1 MGGQTTTTQNTSQQ
15 SQTQPWAAAQPQL
28 LGLLANLGRADT
40 GVTPQQ
46 SAASGAITSAAGSL
60 PSFAPQITN
69 TANTLLGG
77 GPAYGGILSG
87 AYNNLQGT
95 LAPYLDPARLD
106 PMSTPGFSRALG
118 ALGSTIT
125 NQVNDQFA
133 AAGRD
138 LSPGNS
144 QALAYGLAQGEAP
157 LIASQYNANV
167 GNQLAA
173 ANALFGA
180 GNTTASGL
188 TGLSQT
194 QLGNQLQG
202 ASLAGQ
208 IPGLLTAPAQAQ
220 LAAANTAHGLPLQN
234 LAQYQ
239 SLLTPLAQ
247 LGSESAGTSQGTTTQ
262 SVPPSQQIAG
272 GAIGGLGLLGA
283 LAGLPAGG
291 GLMGG
296 GSILGALA
304 NLPDSGSASLPAGGS
319 GLPWTYTFQNGRWT
333 PTV

>member
-1 MGGQTTTTQNTSQQ
+1 MGGQTTTTQDTSQQ

-28 LGLLANLGRADT
+28 MGLLANLGHFDT

-46 SAASGAITSAAGSL
+46 SAAAGAITSAAGAL
-60 PSFAPQITN
+60 PSFAPQITG
-69 TANTLLGG
+69 TANSLLGG
-77 GPAYGGILSG
+77 GPNYGGILSG
-87 AYNNLQGT
+87 AYNNLQGA
-95 LAPYLDPARLD
+95 LSPYLDPARLN
-106 PMSTPGFSRALG
+106 PMSTPGFAQALG

-157 LIASQYNANV
+157 AIASQYNANA

-194 QLGNQLQG
+194 AFGNQLQG

-208 IPGLLTAPAQAQ
+208 LPGLLTAPAQAQ
-220 LAAANTAHGLPLQN
+220 LAAANTAHGLPLAN
-234 LAQYQ
+234 LAQYE

-247 LGSESAGTSQGTTTQ
+247 LGSQSTGTSQGTTTQ
-262 SVPPSQQIAG
+262 SVPLSQQLIG
-272 GAIGGLGLLGA
+272 GAVGGLGLLGA
-283 LAGLPAGG
+283 LGGLPTGGILASGGG
-291 GLMGG
+291 GLLGGLRNLFPGGSQNGG
-296 GSILGALA
+296 GQ
-304 NLPDSGSASLPAGGS
+304 
-319 GLPWTYTFQNGRWT
+319 T
-333 PTV
+333 

>member
-1 MGGQTTTTQNTSQQ
+1 MGGQTTTTQNTNQQ
-15 SQTQPWAAAQPQL
+15 SQTAPWAAAQPQL
-28 LGLLANLGRADT
+28 LGLLGNLGNVNT

-46 SAASGAITSAAGSL
+46 SAAAGALTSAAGSL
-60 PSFAPQITN
+60 PSFAPQLTN
-69 TANTLLGG
+69 TAGTLLGG
-77 GPAYGGILSG
+77 GPSYGGVLSG
-87 AYNNLQGT
+87 AYGNLQST
-95 LAPYLDPARLD
+95 LSPYLDPSRLD
-106 PMSTPGFSRALG
+106 PMSTPGFSQALG
-118 ALGSTIT
+118 TLGNTIT

-157 LIASQYNANV
+157 VIASQYNTNV

-173 ANALFGA
+173 ANTLFNA

-188 TGLSQT
+188 TGMSQT

-202 ASLAGQ
+202 ANLAGQ
-208 IPGLLTAPAQAQ
+208 LPSLLTAPAQAE
-220 LAAANTAHGLPLQN
+220 LAAANTAYAQPLQN

-247 LGSESAGTSQGTTTQ
+247 LGSQTLGMSQGTTTQ
-262 SVPPSQQIAG
+262 SVPLSQQIAG

-283 LAGLPAGG
+283 LGGLPTGSFGTGG
-291 GLMGG
+291 
-296 GSILGALA
+296 ILGALA
-304 NLPDSGSASLPAGGS
+304 NLGGPGTSTLPGGGS
-319 GLPWTYTFQNGRWT
+319 GSPWTYTFQNGQWT